1 MKNNINQKAVAVS
14 MGHAKSII
22 TVDTYTDMQAI
33 IEDVHP
39 YDSADVQMLKEMFQE
54 EVDFQEEKFF
64 NFPLVFICLFWY
76 NWKRT
81 NVLNKNSHTDFPY
94 RLLCAILCYGILNS
108 TAWSG
113 KSVLVTLFV

>member
-1 MKNNINQKAVAVS
+1 MIIRMLKSWMILTNGIWERGSESASFFLSIFGHYMQKEAD
-14 MGHAKSII
+14 KSI
-22 TVDTYTDMQAI
+22 
-33 IEDVHP
+33 
-39 YDSADVQMLKEMFQE
+39 
-54 EVDFQEEKFF
+54 EEKFF
-64 NFPLVFICLFWY
+64 NFPLVFICVFWY

-81 NVLNKNSHTDFPY
+81 NVLKKNSHTDFPY